1 MKKSSNTLMSK
12 SMSPFPDFIIAG
24 SAKSGTTAI
33 HLMLDQHPDVY
44 MSAIKETN
52 YFIHGYEST
61 RNYVEHRGQLTLENQ
76 SESDITDTLAKYETL
91 FEGASEGQIL
101 GEASPWYLINDQ
113 VPERIKAHNPNTKV
127 IVILRNPSDVAFANF
142 VHQIRDRAESLSV
155 EQIEEVFNP
164 EHYKVKN
171 LHPFASHLR
180 LPEYSTHLPA
190 YLNVFDPSVLHIM
203 IYEEFLSDRS
213 KAVGELF
220 EFLGLSKDVPIDVDK
235 RVNISGMPKSDKLQD
250 YIQGS
255 MRFKKLVG
263 LVVSK
268 KSRRKIRAVIEALN
282 TGSKATMDDKI
293 RKRFDDLYT
302 KDLEFVESLFNR
314 EISSWREQR
323 VL

>member
-1 MKKSSNTLMSK
+1 
-12 SMSPFPDFIIAG
+12 
-24 SAKSGTTAI
+24 
-33 HLMLDQHPDVY
+33 
-44 MSAIKETN
+44 
-52 YFIHGYEST
+52 
-61 RNYVEHRGQLTLENQ
+61 
-76 SESDITDTLAKYETL
+76 
-91 FEGASEGQIL
+91 
-101 GEASPWYLINDQ
+101 
-113 VPERIKAHNPNTKV
+113 
-127 IVILRNPSDVAFANF
+127 
-142 VHQIRDRAESLSV
+142 
-155 EQIEEVFNP
+155 
-164 EHYKVKN
+164 
-171 LHPFASHLR
+171 

-203 IYEEFLSDRS
+203 IYEEFLSNRS

-263 LVVSK
+263 LVVPK

-314 EISSWREQR
+314 EISSWRKQR

>member
-1 MKKSSNTLMSK
+1 
-12 SMSPFPDFIIAG
+12 
-24 SAKSGTTAI
+24 
-33 HLMLDQHPDVY
+33 
-44 MSAIKETN
+44 
-52 YFIHGYEST
+52 
-61 RNYVEHRGQLTLENQ
+61 
-76 SESDITDTLAKYETL
+76 
-91 FEGASEGQIL
+91 
-101 GEASPWYLINDQ
+101 
-113 VPERIKAHNPNTKV
+113 
-127 IVILRNPSDVAFANF
+127 
-142 VHQIRDRAESLSV
+142 
-155 EQIEEVFNP
+155 
-164 EHYKVKN
+164 
-171 LHPFASHLR
+171 
-180 LPEYSTHLPA
+180 
-190 YLNVFDPSVLHIM
+190 M

-213 KAVGELF
+213 KAVGGLF
-220 EFLGLSKDVPIDVDK
+220 EFLGLSQDVPIDVNK

-255 MRFKKLVG
+255 MRFKKLMG

>member
-1 MKKSSNTLMSK
+1 
-12 SMSPFPDFIIAG
+12 
-24 SAKSGTTAI
+24 
-33 HLMLDQHPDVY
+33 
-44 MSAIKETN
+44 
-52 YFIHGYEST
+52 
-61 RNYVEHRGQLTLENQ
+61 
-76 SESDITDTLAKYETL
+76 
-91 FEGASEGQIL
+91 
-101 GEASPWYLINDQ
+101 
-113 VPERIKAHNPNTKV
+113 
-127 IVILRNPSDVAFANF
+127 
-142 VHQIRDRAESLSV
+142 
-155 EQIEEVFNP
+155 
-164 EHYKVKN
+164 
-171 LHPFASHLR
+171 
-180 LPEYSTHLPA
+180 
-190 YLNVFDPSVLHIM
+190 M

-220 EFLGLSKDVPIDVDK
+220 EFLGLSKDVPIDMDK